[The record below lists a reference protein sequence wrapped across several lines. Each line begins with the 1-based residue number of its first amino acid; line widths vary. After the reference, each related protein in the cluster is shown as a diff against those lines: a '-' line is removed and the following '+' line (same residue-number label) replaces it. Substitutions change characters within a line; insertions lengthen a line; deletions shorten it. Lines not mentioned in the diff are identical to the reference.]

1 LKVEKKMTT
10 IYLIRHCESAGNVQ
24 MMFQGST
31 DTEVTP
37 KGRLQLEKLA
47 EACRDLSF
55 DRVYVSPL
63 KRARHTAEAV
73 AKQHAGI
80 PVTIEP
86 ELTEIDGGEWEGMQI
101 AEIERNYPEEEQLW
115 REDFSRF
122 QAPGGE
128 SVKDL
133 YIRGSA
139 VLRRLAEDNPDTVI
153 VLVSHGALIFCMLS
167 YAAGCPANQLDGDF
181 WVENT
186 GISKLSFTPDD
197 QGGRFNI
204 DFVGRI
210 DHLDTDDCKPTVF
223 VWRTEE

>member
-1 LKVEKKMTT
+1 MNEREKMTT
-10 IYLIRHCESAGNVQ
+10 IYLIRHCESSGNVK

-31 DTEVTP
+31 DTDVTQ

-55 DRVYVSPL
+55 GGIYVSPL
-63 KRARHTAEAV
+63 KRARRTAEAV
-73 AKQHAGI
+73 ARHHPGI
-80 PVTIEP
+80 SLAVEP
-86 ELTEIDGGEWEGMQI
+86 ELTEIEGGEWEGKPI
-101 AEIERNYPEEEQLW
+101 AEIERDYPEEERLW

-139 VLRRLAEDNPDTVI
+139 VLLRLAEDNPGKTI

-167 YAAGCPANQLDGDF
+167 YAAGCSVHKLDGDF

-186 GISKLSFTPDD
+186 GISKLTFTPDD
-197 QGGRFNI
+197 QGGRFEI

-210 DHLDTDDCKPTVF
+210 DHLDSEECKPTVF
-223 VWRTEE
+223 FWRTEE